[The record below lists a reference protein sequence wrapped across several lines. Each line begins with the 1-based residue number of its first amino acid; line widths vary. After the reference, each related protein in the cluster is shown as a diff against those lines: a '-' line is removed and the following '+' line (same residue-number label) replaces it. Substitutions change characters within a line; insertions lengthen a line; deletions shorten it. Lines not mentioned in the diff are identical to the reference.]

1 MSASFLRFWYRYPD
15 VVILFGILIVFILV
29 LLFESFINSKR
40 TKKIPI
46 RIHVNGT
53 RGKSTTTRL
62 ISAGLREAGLKVIAK
77 TTGTAANMIYEEG
90 NEVPIIRK
98 KPVNI
103 SEQIKIIKEASKRGV
118 DAIVIECMALHPE
131 NQWVSEHKIIKSTIG
146 VITNVADDH
155 LDVMGP
161 TEEDVA
167 RALSSTI
174 PKKGKFV
181 TENGKYEQIFKQIAD
196 KRKTEIYFSEPS
208 KITDQEN
215 NAFSYVSFKENVSLA
230 IKVCEL
236 CGIDRQVALK
246 GMIKASG
253 DPGAMKIIK
262 KDNMIFA
269 GAFAA
274 NDSAST
280 KAAWDKVNYIEGIAD
295 TKTIVLM
302 NNRQDR
308 VQRIGE
314 IASVIANEILPDYI
328 VLIGSMPLI
337 AKRYLINRYKN
348 NAEDFDSSRILD
360 LTALKKPDEIV
371 KKITETFG
379 CYQPLILFGVGNTK
393 GIGELLMEYF
403 EKNGEAM

>member
-262 KDNMIFA
+262 KDNFHICWRFC
-269 GAFAA
+269 
-274 NDSAST
+274 S
-280 KAAWDKVNYIEGIAD
+280 
-295 TKTIVLM
+295 
-302 NNRQDR
+302 
-308 VQRIGE
+308 
-314 IASVIANEILPDYI
+314 
-328 VLIGSMPLI
+328 
-337 AKRYLINRYKN
+337 
-348 NAEDFDSSRILD
+348 
-360 LTALKKPDEIV
+360 
-371 KKITETFG
+371 
-379 CYQPLILFGVGNTK
+379 
-393 GIGELLMEYF
+393 
-403 EKNGEAM
+403 